1 VEAIVEILD
10 VSRPLSE
17 RERTGPPEQLPLVW
31 DEAEAP
37 APPPGRPPPRAASE
51 RDAAMERETRRA
63 KTVLLTLLGAIL
75 LASHFL

>member
-1 VEAIVEILD
+1 MEILD
-10 VSRPLSE
+10 VGRPLSE
-17 RERTGPPEQLPLVW
+17 RERTGPPEQLPLLW
-31 DEAEAP
+31 EETEAP
-37 APPPGRPPPRAASE
+37 APARAAPRAASE

>member
-1 VEAIVEILD
+1 MEILD
-10 VSRPLSE
+10 ISRPLSE
-17 RERTGPPEQLPLVW
+17 RERSGPPEQLPLLW

-37 APPPGRPPPRAASE
+37 APAPRHPAPRAASE
-51 RDAAMERETRRA
+51 RDAVIERETRRA

>member
-1 VEAIVEILD
+1 VEILD
-10 VSRPLSE
+10 VGRPRSE
-17 RERTGPPEQLPLVW
+17 RERTGPPEQLPLLW
-31 DEAEAP
+31 EETEAP
-37 APPPGRPPPRAASE
+37 APALAAPRAASE

>member
-1 VEAIVEILD
+1 MEILD
-10 VSRPLSE
+10 VGRPQSE
-17 RERTGPPEQLPLVW
+17 RERTGPPEQLPLLW
-31 DEAEAP
+31 EEIEAP
-37 APPPGRPPPRAASE
+37 APARAAPRAASE

>member
-1 VEAIVEILD
+1 MEILD
-10 VSRPLSE
+10 ISRPLSE

-37 APPPGRPPPRAASE
+37 APGRPALRAASE

-63 KTVLLTLLGAIL
+63 KTVFLTLLGAIL

>member
-1 VEAIVEILD
+1 VEILD
-10 VSRPLSE
+10 VGRPLSE
-17 RERTGPPEQLPLVW
+17 RERTGPPEQLPLLW
-31 DEAEAP
+31 EETEAP
-37 APPPGRPPPRAASE
+37 APAQAAPRAASE

>member
-1 VEAIVEILD
+1 MEILD
-10 VSRPLSE
+10 VGRPQFE
-17 RERTGPPEQLPLVW
+17 RERTGPPEQLPLLW
-31 DEAEAP
+31 EETEAP
-37 APPPGRPPPRAASE
+37 APARAAPRAASE